1 MQWQLSSS
9 GGLKSVENTET
20 KPDNGSVFS
29 ESMVDEK
36 KKKRTKVK
44 FAFGGASVQHNLKRR
59 YFARFAVYAATSL
72 ASMVGIEGGARAPGL
87 ALCARARLVCVFVK
101 LGRSRRCFVLSAF
114 AGHPTAPP
122 NASRPSPNTNPYPT
136 SALPDCGRPGIGF
149 RSTSRRRP
157 LATPKPGRP
166 ELTGRDLPG
175 DATPPPEIRESL
187 LCLSTPPTPILESL
201 LCLATPP
208 TPVSPTAVRR

>member
-187 LCLSTPPTPILESL
+187 LCL
-201 LCLATPP
+201 ATPP
-208 TPVSPTAVRR
+208 TPVSPTTVRR